1 MIFEDSPILYP
12 ILMHDTTLR
21 SFQAFT
27 KKFCHAEK
35 TLNFASFISKDS
47 ILWQHDFVNGEIR
60 SFLNIADY
68 K

>member
-1 MIFEDSPILYP
+1 
-12 ILMHDTTLR
+12 MHDTTLR

-27 KKFCHAEK
+27 KKFCHTEK

-60 SFLNIADY
+60 SFLNITDY